1 MTKDI
6 WDSMCRKYQGFMK
19 VNKAQLQTLRREFEV
34 ICMKNN
40 ETVDE
45 YFTRTLVVAN
55 KMTAQGENLEQTAI
69 VEKVL
74 RSMTMKFNY
83 VVCSI
88 KESNDVTTLFVDE
101 LQSSLFVHEQR
112 MKINQEKEEEQAL
125 KIANYGL
132 GSNASRGRGCG
143 GYRERAKEDSADI
156 IFNVTNVTR

>member
-1 MTKDI
+1 M
-6 WDSMCRKYQGFMK
+6 
-19 VNKAQLQTLRREFEV
+19 NKAQLQTLRREFEV

-55 KMTAQGENLEQTAI
+55 KMAAQGENLEQTAI

-88 KESNDVTTLFVDE
+88 KE
-101 LQSSLFVHEQR
+101 
-112 MKINQEKEEEQAL
+112 
-125 KIANYGL
+125 
-132 GSNASRGRGCG
+132 
-143 GYRERAKEDSADI
+143 
-156 IFNVTNVTR
+156 